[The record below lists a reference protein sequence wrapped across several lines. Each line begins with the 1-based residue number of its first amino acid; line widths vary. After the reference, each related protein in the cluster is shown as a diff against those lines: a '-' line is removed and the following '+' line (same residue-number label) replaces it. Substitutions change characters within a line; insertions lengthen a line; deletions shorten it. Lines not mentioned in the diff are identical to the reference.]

1 MSDREDAHQIHR
13 SAIDSPVVADSTREG
28 NIDDLAVAHTDHH
41 IALPLHKRLDG
52 GFAHTRSH
60 DTVDCRRRP
69 APLDMSQNSHPGI
82 VLRKLLL
89 HAFGKPHGTARSGI
103 LGHQHDR
110 RIFTFAESLVDE
122 LAQLIDLRV
131 HLGNDRGFGSEA
143 IAPFNAR

>member
-1 MSDREDAHQIHR
+1 
-13 SAIDSPVVADSTREG
+13 
-28 NIDDLAVAHTDHH
+28 
-41 IALPLHKRLDG
+41 
-52 GFAHTRSH
+52 
-60 DTVDCRRRP
+60 
-69 APLDMSQNSHPGI
+69 MSQNGYPGI

-131 HLGNDRGFGSEA
+131 HLGMIAASAPEA